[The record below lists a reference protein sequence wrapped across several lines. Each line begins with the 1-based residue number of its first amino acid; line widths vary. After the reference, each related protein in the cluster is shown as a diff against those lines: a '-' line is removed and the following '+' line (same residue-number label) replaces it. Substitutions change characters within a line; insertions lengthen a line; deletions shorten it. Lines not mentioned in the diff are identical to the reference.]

1 MSNLAAGQLNSSLE
15 KRKQLIGNTQSYLDE
30 TERLFG
36 LYGSGELKATLS
48 HFEEMK
54 KSLDSGQYVKLVVIG
69 EFSRGKSSLVNALM
83 GIELLSSAQEATT
96 AINTF
101 VRQIPVDS
109 TQRFIRVHFQDGKP
123 SQDVAWNDGDDSV
136 LEQWSTELEKSHA
149 DVRKTIDHIEIF
161 LDHPLL
167 AQGLVL
173 IDTPGL
179 QSVVEHHEQVTR
191 RAIAE
196 SHIALWVQSTQQ
208 LGGNAT
214 EWNFLANTIQRNFN
228 KFLTVVNM
236 WDNVLDPQD
245 SADRKKPEEQRVA
258 EKMARVKDNFIKHL
272 TDLASEQIDQMTNQQ
287 HLIGVSAK
295 WALRGNAEQKQHSNV
310 PYLAQRIGE
319 MLSSGEALEEVYKK
333 PLKMLV
339 DVQCQ
344 LIASVQDELNEL
356 NSPKSI
362 EQRQRESEQLDN
374 DIKMLHSEI
383 KTANLSAENE
393 HQRVAKVLT
402 DVVSKQLIQPL
413 QGLKNEIEFQVTESY
428 VQKQFDR
435 ARKAKTQGFQL
446 GLPPELHTEFER
458 TMDEVRSAMEQQNK
472 NVSDSLANLR
482 ADYNDSMAKHTGA
495 IGASLQGLN
504 IKLPP
509 LNVSFELD
517 FSEMND
523 YDQMKAKLQQKM
535 DEQRELLEQAEEE
548 LLNNQTNPAKIQAAK
563 EALQRA
569 ERQMQNLGG
578 RPAPRESRRS
588 VSVDRDYFGGGA
600 VDFFF
605 GKKKETRVY
614 VDDSEGESWDE
625 QRSEFKNTLNQREAV
640 LDQIQKEEEAKS
652 GKRLSQERL
661 MNKYEQQMR
670 EAKAALTKAEQQSQ
684 TNRQEQIAQ
693 ALNSLIKAT
702 AGEVDKRM
710 TTLQGQVLPAIEE
723 AFTQQL
729 KLLKDCVEEQFMQ
742 PLQAKLQQRQEIAA
756 LMAQEKSQ
764 IDQRKAELVGGLKE
778 LQDLHSI
785 TDAALH
791 AAH

>member
-15 KRKQLIGNTQSYLDE
+15 KRKQLIGNTQSYLTE
-30 TERLFG
+30 TERLFD
-36 LYGSGELKATLS
+36 LYGSDALKATLS
-48 HFEEMK
+48 HFAEMK
-54 KSLDSGQYVKLVVIG
+54 KSLDSGQQVKLVVIG

-101 VRQIPVDS
+101 VRQIESGD
-109 TQRFIRVHFQDGKP
+109 QRFIRVHFQDGKP
-123 SQDVAWNDGDDSV
+123 HQDVTWHDGDDSV
-136 LEQWSTELEKSHA
+136 LEQWSTELEKTHA

-191 RAIAE
+191 RAISE

-245 SADRKKPEEQRVA
+245 SADRKKPEDQRVA

-272 TDLASEQIDQMTNQQ
+272 SNMATDQIDQMTNAQ
-287 HLIGVSAK
+287 HLMGVSAH
-295 WALRGNAEQKQHSNV
+295 WALRGSPEQQQRSNV

-333 PLKMLV
+333 PLKMLAE
-339 DVQCQ
+339 VQGR
-344 LIASVQDELNEL
+344 LIESVQEELDEL
-356 NSPKSI
+356 NSPKSL
-362 EQRQRESEQLDN
+362 EQRQRESEQLDK
-374 DIKMLHSEI
+374 DIKELNLEI
-383 KTANLSAENE
+383 KNANLQAESE
-393 HQRVAKVLT
+393 HQRAAMVLT
-402 DVVSKQLIQPL
+402 DDIRAKLILPL
-413 QGLKNEIEFQVTESY
+413 NRLKTEIELKITEDY
-428 VQKQFDR
+428 VKNQFDQ
-435 ARKAKTQGFQL
+435 ARKEKNKGFQL
-446 GLPPELHTEFER
+446 GLPPQLHTEFEL
-458 TMDEVRSAMEQQNK
+458 TMDEVRTAMEQQNK
-472 NVSDSLANLR
+472 SVSESLSNLR

-495 IGASLQGLN
+495 IGASLKGLN

-509 LNVSFELD
+509 LDVSFELD
-517 FSEMND
+517 FSELND
-523 YDQMKAKLQQKM
+523 YDQMKARLQQQM

-548 LLNNQTNPAKIQAAK
+548 LLKNQTNPAKIQAAK

-578 RPAPRESRRS
+578 RPAASRHSKRVEVERS
-588 VSVDRDYFGGGA
+588 G
-600 VDFFF
+600 FF
-605 GKKKETRVY
+605 GWLADRVSTKYETRTY
-614 VDDSEGESWDE
+614 TDDSEGESWDND
-625 QRSEFKNTLNQREAV
+625 RSEIKGALKQREAA
-640 LDQIQKEEEAKS
+640 LEHIQKEEEVKN

-661 MNKYEQQMR
+661 TKKYEQQMR
-670 EAKAALTKAEQQSQ
+670 EAKAALAKAEQQGQ
-684 TNRQEQIAQ
+684 ANRQEQIVQ
-693 ALNSLIKAT
+693 ALRSLTKAT
-702 AGEVDKRM
+702 AGEIDKRI
-710 TTLQGQVLPAIEE
+710 TTLQGQVLPAIEQ
-723 AFTQQL
+723 AFTAQL
-729 KLLKDCVEEQFMQ
+729 TLLKDCVEEQFMQ
-742 PLQAKLQQRQEIAA
+742 PLQAKLQQRQEVAA
-756 LMAQEKSQ
+756 LMAKEKSQ
-764 IDQRKAELVGGLKE
+764 IEQRKIELADGLKQ
-778 LQDLHSI
+778 LQGLHSL

-791 AAH
+791 VAH

>member
-258 EKMARVKDNFIKHL
+258 EKMARVKDNFVKHL
-272 TDLASEQIDQMTNQQ
+272 NDLASEQIDQMTNQQ

-339 DVQCQ
+339 DVQDQ

-402 DVVSKQLIQPL
+402 DDVSKQLIQPL

-523 YDQMKAKLQQKM
+523 YDQMKLRLQQQL

-548 LLNNQTNPAKIQAAK
+548 LLKNQTDAAKIQVAK

-569 ERQMQNLGG
+569 ERKMQNLGS
-578 RPAPRESRRS
+578 RPAPTERSERVAVSR
-588 VSVDRDYFGGGA
+588 GGFWGGIK
-600 VDFFF
+600 DFFGTKYETNYYTDDSQ
-605 GKKKETRVY
+605 GKKWDGERDGAKNALLEKEAAL
-614 VDDSEGESWDE
+614 EKIQADE
-625 QRSEFKNTLNQREAV
+625 L
-640 LDQIQKEEEAKS
+640 AKS

-661 MNKYEQQMR
+661 MRKYEEQMR
-670 EAKAALTKAEQQSQ
+670 KANAELVKAEQHSQ
-684 TNRQEQIAQ
+684 VNRQEQIAQ

-764 IDQRKAELVGGLKE
+764 IDQRKAELAGGLKE

>member
-1 MSNLAAGQLNSSLE
+1 MSNLNTGKLNSSLE
-15 KRKQLIGNTQSYLDE
+15 KRKQLIGNTQSYLTE
-30 TERLFG
+30 TERLFD
-36 LYGSGELKATLS
+36 LYGSDALKATLS
-48 HFEEMK
+48 HFAEMK
-54 KSLDSGQYVKLVVIG
+54 KSLDSGQQVKLVVIG

-101 VRQIPVDS
+101 VRQMPADS
-109 TQRFIRVHFQDGKP
+109 AQRFIRVHFQDGKP
-123 SQDVAWNDGDDSV
+123 SQDVAWKDGDDSV
-136 LEQWSTELEKSHA
+136 LEQWSTELEKTHA

-191 RAIAE
+191 RAISE

-245 SADRKKPEEQRVA
+245 SADRKKPEDQRVA

-272 TDLASEQIDQMTNQQ
+272 SNMATDQIDQMTNAQY
-287 HLIGVSAK
+287 LMGVSAH
-295 WALRGNAEQKQHSNV
+295 WALRGSAEQQQRSNV

-339 DVQCQ
+339 EVQGR
-344 LIASVQDELNEL
+344 LITSVQEELDEL
-356 NSPKSI
+356 NSPKSL

-374 DIKMLHSEI
+374 DIKMLHSEV
-383 KTANLSAENE
+383 KNANLEAENE

-402 DVVSKQLIQPL
+402 DDIRLKLIQPL
-413 QGLKNEIEFQVTESY
+413 QGLKTEIELQITENY
-428 VQKQFDR
+428 VQKQFDQ
-435 ARKAKTQGFQL
+435 ARKSKTKGFQL
-446 GLPPELHTEFER
+446 GLPAQLHAEFER
-458 TMDEVRSAMEQQNK
+458 TMDEVRKAMELQNQA
-472 NVSDSLANLR
+472 VGERLESLR
-482 ADYNDSMAKHTGA
+482 ADYNDNMAKHTGV
-495 IGASLQGLN
+495 IGASLKGLN

-509 LNVSFELD
+509 LDVSFELD
-517 FSEMND
+517 FSEIND
-523 YDQMKAKLQQKM
+523 YDEMKERLQQQM
-535 DEQRELLEQAEEE
+535 NQQRELLEQAEEE
-548 LLNNQTNPAKIQAAK
+548 LLKNQTDPAKIQAAK

-569 ERQMQNLGG
+569 ERQMQSLGS
-578 RPAPRESRRS
+578 RPAPRESSRRVA
-588 VSVDRDYFGGGA
+588 VSRSGVVGWFKDVFSTKY
-600 VDFFF
+600 
-605 GKKKETRVY
+605 ETRY
-614 VDDSEGESWDE
+614 YTDDSEGESYDE
-625 QRSEFKNTLNQREAV
+625 QRSEYRSMMSQREAA
-640 LDQIQKEEEAKS
+640 LEKIQKEEETKS

-661 MNKYEQQMR
+661 MKKYEQQMR
-670 EAKAALTKAEQQSQ
+670 EAKAELAKAEQQSQ

-693 ALNSLIKAT
+693 ALSSLTKST
-702 AGEVDKRM
+702 AGEIDKRM
-710 TTLQGQVLPAIEE
+710 QTLEGQVLPAIDQ
-723 AFTQQL
+723 AFEQQL

-742 PLQAKLQQRQEIAA
+742 PLQAKLQQRQEVAV
-756 LMAQEKSQ
+756 LMAKEKSQ
-764 IDQRKAELVGGLKE
+764 IEQRKVDLADGLKQ
-778 LQDLHSI
+778 LQDLHSL

-791 AAH
+791 VAH